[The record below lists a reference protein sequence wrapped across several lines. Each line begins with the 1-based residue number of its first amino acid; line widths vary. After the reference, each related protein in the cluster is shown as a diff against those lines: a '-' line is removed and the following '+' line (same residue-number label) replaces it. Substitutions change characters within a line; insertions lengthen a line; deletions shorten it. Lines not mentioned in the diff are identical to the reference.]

1 MRSVRTVVRTLIA
14 GFLAL
19 AGPLLAAS
27 LVAAPAV
34 ATPAGF
40 RQQEI
45 PAQEAHQQSSG
56 TDGGSSHQLTV
67 SIDALNHSFATPTS
81 TITVSGTLT
90 NDTGK
95 PMQGIQVQLLSAQQL
110 FFTRQDMD
118 SYAAGNS
125 VSYIF
130 LQHESG
136 AASLV
141 PGTLHSGATVRW
153 SASFTA
159 AAASYSG
166 FGVYPLAA
174 QAEYADGSAITA
186 DRTFL
191 PYWPAKGSATPL
203 STAWIWP
210 LVDQPQRDPCE
221 QTLATNSLDGSLSTG
236 GRLGTLLTVGQRYAQ
251 RDHLTWAVDPALL
264 SDAEVMTRNYAVG
277 GTATC
282 TGSPHKP
289 ASKTAASWLT
299 QLRTGTSRDPMFLT
313 PYADADVSA
322 LSHSGLDQ
330 DLQNAYRLGESV
342 ARKILSR
349 PFRINGTST
358 GDGGS
363 PAVAW
368 PAGGVADA
376 SVLSSLASYG
386 GIDAAVLNSDEMP
399 ATDAPY
405 DNALGAA
412 TTLSG
417 GKMPVLL
424 ADSELSDVLGS
435 APAGSS
441 AGAQFS
447 AEQDFLAQTA
457 MISAEAPFYKTT
469 RTLVLAPPRRWD
481 PSAAEAG
488 KLLSLTASAP
498 WLRQVPLATL
508 ASAASRLPARKSL
521 PSYRVGSAELSSD
534 YLNQVRTA
542 DSNLALYEDL
552 LFQPP
557 ADMLRALNEAVAATE
572 STAWRGAGMTA
583 GQLALRKLTGYLHNG
598 EQQVQIIAGKKVLL
612 AGASGPAPLSVQN
625 TGQWPVQVRVL
636 AIPESSQLSVGNID
650 VLITIPPRNSRTVRM
665 TVHTTGIGTATLQLQ
680 LETKHGSP
688 MAWTAQSLSVEA
700 TRYGRALLVLIGGAL
715 GVLVLASV
723 ARWIRRRRRDRG
735 AEGRSGGSG

>member
-19 AGPLLAAS
+19 AGPLLAAP
-27 LVAAPAV
+27 AAAY
-34 ATPAGF
+34 
-40 RQQEI
+40 
-45 PAQEAHQQSSG
+45 AQEAHQQSSG
-56 TDGGSSHQLTV
+56 TDSGSPHQLTV

-95 PMQGIQVQLLSAQQL
+95 PMQGIQMQVLSAQQL
-110 FFTRQDMD
+110 FYTRQDMD
-118 SYAAGNS
+118 SYAAGNG

-130 LQHESG
+130 LQPVFG
-136 AASLV
+136 ASYLV

-159 AAASYSG
+159 AAANYSE

-174 QAEYADGSAITA
+174 QAEYSDGTPVGSA

-191 PYWPAKGSATPL
+191 PYWPGNGSAKPL

-221 QTLATNSLDGSLSTG
+221 QTLATNSLAQSLSTE
-236 GRLGTLLTVGQRYAQ
+236 GRLGTLLTTGQQWAR

-264 SDAEVMTRNYAVG
+264 SDAEVMTHNYAVG
-277 GTATC
+277 GNATC

-289 ASKTAASWLT
+289 ASKAAASWLT
-299 QLRTGTSRDPMFLT
+299 QLRTGTSGDPMFLT
-313 PYADADVSA
+313 PYGDVDVSA
-322 LSHSGLDQ
+322 LSHTGLDQ

-349 PFRINGTST
+349 PFGIKGTST

-376 SVLSSLASYG
+376 SVLSSLATDG
-386 GIDAAVLNSDEMP
+386 GIDTVVLNSDEMP
-399 ATDAPY
+399 STDAPY

-424 ADSELSDVLGS
+424 ADSELSSVLGS

-441 AGAQFS
+441 ASAQFS

-457 MISAEAPFYKTT
+457 MISAEVPNYKTT

-481 PSAAEAG
+481 PTAAEAV
-488 KLLSLTASAP
+488 KLLSLTRSAP
-498 WLRQVPLATL
+498 WLRQVPLSTL
-508 ASAASRLPARKSL
+508 ASAASKLTAHKSL
-521 PSYRVGSAELSSD
+521 PSYRVGSAELTSD
-534 YLNQVRTA
+534 YLNQVRSV
-542 DSNLALYEDL
+542 DSNLAVYEDL
-552 LFQPP
+552 LYQPP
-557 ADMLRALNEAVAATE
+557 ADLLQILGEAVATTE
-572 STAWRGAGMTA
+572 STAWRGPGAAT
-583 GQLALRKLTGYLHNG
+583 GQMALNKLATYLSNA
-598 EQQVQIIAGKKVLL
+598 ENQVQIITGKKLL
-612 AGASGPAPLSVQN
+612 LGGQSGPAPLSVLN
-625 TGQWPVQVRVL
+625 DGQWSVQVRVV
-636 AIPESSQLSVGNID
+636 AIPESSQLSVGDID
-650 VLITIPPRNSRTVRM
+650 ELITIPPRNSRTVRM
-665 TVHTTGIGTATLQLQ
+665 TVHTTGIGTTTLQLQ

-688 MAWTAQSLSVEA
+688 MPWTAQPLSVEA
-700 TRYGRALLVLIGGAL
+700 THYGRALLVLIGAAL

-723 ARWIRRRRRDRG
+723 ARWIRRRRRDG
-735 AEGRSGGSG
+735 SAEGRSGGSG